1 MNYLWHFV
9 LICTIRFNGVCLLV
23 QVSHALAIYY
33 TFFWIQVQNPSRS
46 SIYVNVVSS
55 YQPYTWRRNIIPD
68 REPRII
74 KMGLIEIFACL
85 RLVYP
90 MLPLSLDC
98 PFLMYSQTFIS
109 NTMLLSSSYDIIT
122 AEINIPYY
130 WKKD

>member
-9 LICTIRFNGVCLLV
+9 LIFTIRFNGVCLLV

-33 TFFWIQVQNPSRS
+33 TFFLIQVQNPSRF

-55 YQPYTWRRNIIPD
+55 YQPYTWRRNIIPY
-68 REPRII
+68 REPRSI
-74 KMGLIEIFACL
+74 KMG
-85 RLVYP
+85 P
-90 MLPLSLDC
+90 NSLC
-98 PFLMYSQTFIS
+98 VFILCTQCCNNLMYSQTFIS

-122 AEINIPYY
+122 AEINISYY